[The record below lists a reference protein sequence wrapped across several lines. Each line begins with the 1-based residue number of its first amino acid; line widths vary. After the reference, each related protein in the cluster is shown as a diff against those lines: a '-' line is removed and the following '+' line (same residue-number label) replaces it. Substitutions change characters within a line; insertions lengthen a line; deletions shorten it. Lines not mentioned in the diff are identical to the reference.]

1 MKIRLFTLSAFCL
14 LSTLSWAQTLLYND
28 GATIK
33 IQAGATLYV
42 EGDVTNTSM
51 GTFDND
57 GTLDIKGNFT
67 NSGMWE
73 ASQPNTLKFSGNIP
87 SAVTS
92 AVGVVYQDVVIAKTS
107 PGVVNLSS
115 DMTINDSLVFSS
127 PGVGQL
133 TLGAFN
139 LNMGANAKAGG
150 YDTDEYVVTNGA
162 GAMKKPL
169 TPTASFEFPIG
180 FTTTPATYNPATV
193 NATAGPAE
201 TYSARVL
208 GSPGVNG
215 LTGAAITTD
224 VVDAVWD
231 IQEATAGGNTYDLT
245 LGWQETDELVGFND
259 ALNAVSRYDG
269 TNGWDAL
276 HSQLGPE
283 VSNTRTRTGLTDFGA
298 FAVGDKTV
306 SNTLY
311 VNAKVFL
318 QGPYVNAAGMMH
330 DSLRVLSYIPL
341 TEPYST
347 FPTNPYSHVA
357 YGGGEAV
364 TSASVFD
371 QPANGDD
378 IVDWVVIE
386 LRSLTD
392 SLTRVATKTAL
403 IQRDGDLVDL
413 TGTGPVAIHGVA
425 DGSYILGIRHRNHLG
440 IRTNTSYSLSNTVGS
455 LADLTVL
462 GNVYDDPA
470 IVSPTSPMRLLTG
483 SIYGLWTGDVNSSQH
498 IVYNGTGSDRA
509 LMLLLVGPA
518 TPTVPFPGYKREDIN
533 MSGKTIYNG
542 TGSDRAIMLLN
553 VGPTTPTIP
562 MNSHNNN

>member
-42 EGDVTNTSM
+42 EGDVTNTAA

-57 GTLDIKGNFT
+57 GTLEIKGNFT

-73 ASQPNTLKFSGNIP
+73 ASQPNTLKFSGNVP

-92 AVGVVYQDVVIAKTS
+92 AVGVAYQDVVIAKTS

-139 LNMGANAKAGG
+139 LNMGATAKAGG
-150 YDTDEYVVTNGA
+150 YDTDEYVVTNGV
-162 GAMKKPL
+162 GVMKKPL

-180 FTTTPATYNPATV
+180 FTTTPVTYNPATV

-231 IQEATAGGNTYDLT
+231 IQEATIGGNTYDLT
-245 LGWQETDELVGFND
+245 LGWQETDEMLGFND

-269 TNGWDAL
+269 ANGWDAL

-283 VSNTRTRTGLTDFGA
+283 VSNTRTRTGLTNFGA

-318 QGPYVNAAGMMH
+318 QGPYVTAAGLMH
-330 DSLRVLSYIPL
+330 DSLRVLDYIPL
-341 TEPYST
+341 T
-347 FPTNPYSHVA
+347 
-357 YGGGEAV
+357 
-364 TSASVFD
+364 
-371 QPANGDD
+371 
-378 IVDWVVIE
+378 
-386 LRSLTD
+386 
-392 SLTRVATKTAL
+392 
-403 IQRDGDLVDL
+403 
-413 TGTGPVAIHGVA
+413 
-425 DGSYILGIRHRNHLG
+425 
-440 IRTNTSYSLSNTVGS
+440 
-455 LADLTVL
+455 
-462 GNVYDDPA
+462 
-470 IVSPTSPMRLLTG
+470 
-483 SIYGLWTGDVNSSQH
+483 
-498 IVYNGTGSDRA
+498 
-509 LMLLLVGPA
+509 
-518 TPTVPFPGYKREDIN
+518 
-533 MSGKTIYNG
+533 
-542 TGSDRAIMLLN
+542 
-553 VGPTTPTIP
+553 
-562 MNSHNNN
+562 